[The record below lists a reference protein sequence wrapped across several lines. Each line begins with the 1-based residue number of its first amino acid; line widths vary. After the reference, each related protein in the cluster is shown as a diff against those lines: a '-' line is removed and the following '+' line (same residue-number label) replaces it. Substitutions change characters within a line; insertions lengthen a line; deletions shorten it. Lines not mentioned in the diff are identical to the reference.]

1 MTLAVPTVL
10 WLAVVPLVLFILD
23 VSASAAGSAWP
34 RVRRLW
40 AGPSG
45 FSNATVATT
54 HRRWL
59 LWLGMI
65 LVIVAGARPQWGRI
79 EEQTFDQS
87 REVLIALDLSR
98 SMLAEDVKPSRLARA
113 KLLIESLLDRL
124 EGERVG
130 LILFSGTAF
139 LQSPLSPDY
148 EVLREF
154 LPALGPDYLP
164 EGGTDFDRLLST
176 SLDSFSNEGGADRFL
191 IVLSDG
197 ESQTTEWRNRSE
209 RMTQRNIRV
218 ITLGIGTESGA
229 VMPAEGGGFV
239 KDARGAV
246 ILSRLEPQTLRDLAR
261 MTGGTYANA
270 AAWVDIAALL
280 EQTVERGKQGGF
292 VQRSELRL
300 QERFQWFL
308 AAGLVLLAWSFWREF
323 PVRPRVR
330 DLKGRATSVAAAL
343 AILAIFTP
351 PDAQAADGDL
361 SDLAKK
367 LSEQASLSAGDAAS
381 FANATIGYG
390 EAQKQSG
397 QPIPP
402 TVLADGFAS
411 VDLGERS
418 DRTAADWPELRRK
431 LEELARPPDQQ
442 DKQDEE
448 EKKEEEEQK
457 DQQEQQGGGQN
468 EEQQENK
475 EDQQQDQ
482 EQEQQDQEQ
491 KENEKEQK
499 RSGQKAFEDPPSE
512 PQQQEDGEPQQQ
524 EPQQQPKKDTQTIGG
539 APTEDKELQERPEL
553 AVPLQKL
560 DRVKQQ
566 DSPAR
571 LFQLMQD
578 DEPKKPTKKERDW

>member
-10 WLAVVPLVLFILD
+10 WLAIVPLVLFILD
-23 VSASAAGSAWP
+23 VSAAAAGSAWP

-40 AGPSG
+40 AGPQG
-45 FSNATVATT
+45 FSNETVATT
-54 HRRWL
+54 QRRWL

-65 LVIVAGARPQWGRI
+65 LVIFAAARPQWGRI

-87 REVLIALDLSR
+87 REVLLALDLSR
-98 SMLAEDVKPSRLARA
+98 SMLAEDVKPSRLARG

-176 SLDSFSNEGGADRFL
+176 ALDSFSNEGGADRFL

-197 ESQTTEWRNRSE
+197 ESQTTEWRNRIE
-209 RMTQRNIRV
+209 RVTQRNIRV

-300 QERFQWFL
+300 QERYQWFL
-308 AAGLVLLAWSFWREF
+308 AAGLLLLAWSFWREF

-330 DLKGRATSVAAAL
+330 DLRGRATSAAAAL
-343 AILAIFTP
+343 ALLAMFP
-351 PDAQAADGDL
+351 PTDAQAADGDL
-361 SDLAKK
+361 PDLAKR
-367 LSEQASLSAGDAAS
+367 LSGQNSLSAADVAT

-390 EAQKQSG
+390 ETQKQSG

-411 VDLGERS
+411 VDFGERT

-431 LEELARPPDQQ
+431 LEELARPPEQQ

-448 EKKEEEEQK
+448 KKDEDEQK
-457 DQQEQQGGGQN
+457 EQQQQQGGGQN
-468 EEQQENK
+468 EEQQENS
-475 EDQQQDQ
+475 EDQQQ
-482 EQEQQDQEQ
+482 EQEQQQQNQEQ
-491 KENEKEQK
+491 AENEEQQN
-499 RSGQKAFEDPPSE
+499 RSGQKAFEDPPPE
-512 PQQQEDGEPQQQ
+512 EQQQESGEPQQVNA
-524 EPQQQPKKDTQTIGG
+524 QQPKKDTQTIGG
-539 APTEDKELQERPEL
+539 AQAEDKELQERPEL

>member
-10 WLAVVPLVLFILD
+10 WLAIVPLVLFILD
-23 VSASAAGSAWP
+23 VSAAAAGSAWP

-40 AGPSG
+40 AGPQG
-45 FSNATVATT
+45 FSNETVATT
-54 HRRWL
+54 QRRWL

-65 LVIVAGARPQWGRI
+65 LVIFAAARPQWGRI

-87 REVLIALDLSR
+87 REVLLALDLSR
-98 SMLAEDVKPSRLARA
+98 SMLAEDVKPSRLARG

-176 SLDSFSNEGGADRFL
+176 ALDSFSNEGGADRFL

-197 ESQTTEWRNRSE
+197 ESQTTEWRNRIE
-209 RMTQRNIRV
+209 RVTQRNIRV

-300 QERFQWFL
+300 QERYQWFL
-308 AAGLVLLAWSFWREF
+308 AAGLLLLAWSFWREF

-330 DLKGRATSVAAAL
+330 DLRGRATSAAAAL
-343 AILAIFTP
+343 ALLAMFP
-351 PDAQAADGDL
+351 PTDAQAADGDL
-361 SDLAKK
+361 PDLAKR
-367 LSEQASLSAGDAAS
+367 LSGQNSLSAADAAT

-390 EAQKQSG
+390 ETQKQSG

-411 VDLGERS
+411 VDFGERT

-431 LEELARPPDQQ
+431 LEELARPPEQQ

-448 EKKEEEEQK
+448 KKDEDEHKEQ
-457 DQQEQQGGGQN
+457 QQQQGGGQN
-468 EEQQENK
+468 EEQQENS
-475 EDQQQDQ
+475 EDQQQ
-482 EQEQQDQEQ
+482 EQEQQQQNQEQ
-491 KENEKEQK
+491 AENEEQQN
-499 RSGQKAFEDPPSE
+499 RSGQKAFEDPPPE
-512 PQQQEDGEPQQQ
+512 EQQQESGEPQQ
-524 EPQQQPKKDTQTIGG
+524 ENAQQPKKDTQTIGG
-539 APTEDKELQERPEL
+539 AQAEDKELQEKPEL

>member
-10 WLAVVPLVLFILD
+10 WLAIVPLVLFILD
-23 VSASAAGSAWP
+23 VSAAAAGSAWP

-40 AGPSG
+40 AGPQG
-45 FSNATVATT
+45 FSNETVATT
-54 HRRWL
+54 QRRWL

-65 LVIVAGARPQWGRI
+65 LVIFAAARPQWGRI

-87 REVLIALDLSR
+87 REVLLALDLSR
-98 SMLAEDVKPSRLARA
+98 SMLAEDVKPSRLARG

-176 SLDSFSNEGGADRFL
+176 ALDSFSNEGGADRFL

-197 ESQTTEWRNRSE
+197 ESQTTEWRNRIE
-209 RMTQRNIRV
+209 RVTQRNIRV

-300 QERFQWFL
+300 QERYQWFL
-308 AAGLVLLAWSFWREF
+308 AAGLLLLAWSFWREF

-330 DLKGRATSVAAAL
+330 DLRGRATSAAAAL
-343 AILAIFTP
+343 ALLAMFP
-351 PDAQAADGDL
+351 PTDAQAADGDL
-361 SDLAKK
+361 PDLAKR
-367 LSEQASLSAGDAAS
+367 LSGQNSLSAADAAT

-390 EAQKQSG
+390 ETQKQSG

-411 VDLGERS
+411 VDFGERT

-431 LEELARPPDQQ
+431 LEELARPPEQQ

-448 EKKEEEEQK
+448 KKDEDEHKEQ
-457 DQQEQQGGGQN
+457 QQQQGGGQN
-468 EEQQENK
+468 EEQQENS
-475 EDQQQDQ
+475 EDQQQ
-482 EQEQQDQEQ
+482 EQEQQQQNQEQ
-491 KENEKEQK
+491 AENEEQQN
-499 RSGQKAFEDPPSE
+499 RSGQKAFEDPPPE
-512 PQQQEDGEPQQQ
+512 EQQQESGEPQQ
-524 EPQQQPKKDTQTIGG
+524 ENAQQPKKDTQTIGG
-539 APTEDKELQERPEL
+539 AQAEDKELQERPEL